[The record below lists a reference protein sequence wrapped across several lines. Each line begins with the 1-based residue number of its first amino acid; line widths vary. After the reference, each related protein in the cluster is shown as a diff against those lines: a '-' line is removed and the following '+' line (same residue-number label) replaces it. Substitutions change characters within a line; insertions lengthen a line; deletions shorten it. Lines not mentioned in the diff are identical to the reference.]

1 MPNPNILPS
10 QIHAAAQDAWERAQ
24 SKQKASS
31 DISQDFGATALF
43 GALDAAVNEAQ
54 KQGTAGFGGLE
65 QIDNLEIQHSFEQ
78 AFLFSERLVRYAGFS
93 APTPEQMLSAGVN
106 FHYLAEQFEQME
118 QEDGVTPHIVLAPH
132 GLGKQ
137 TWLDIAKAMTADKTI
152 ADNPLGVDEEYI
164 EEGYS
169 GVYGL
174 YIADSIDDNTWDQ
187 LDQTTTVDSTTP
199 PTYTTKDNGKNID
212 WTLRLIS
219 GKEAPTH
226 LNMSYEQSQQ
236 QNPPIQHQTIAE
248 SLTYNLNMVLNNNE
262 VPFKTPSKRW
272 YSWCWRPEN
281 HKLDSAP
288 VTTWEPAGYNDTY
301 TGSILHVY
309 MLSHSYSDNIT
320 GTRSPVG

>member
-1 MPNPNILPS
+1 MPNPNILPPH
-10 QIHAAAQDAWERAQ
+10 INTAAAAAWERAQ
-24 SKQKASS
+24 LKQKVSE
-31 DISQDFGATALF
+31 DFGATALF

-54 KQGTAGFGGLE
+54 KQGTAGFDGLE
-65 QIDNLEIQHSFEQ
+65 RIENLEVQRSFEQ
-78 AFLFSERLVRYAGFS
+78 AFLLSERLVRYAGFS
-93 APTPEQMLSAGVN
+93 APTPDQMLSAGVN
-106 FHYLAEQFEQME
+106 FRYLAEQFERME
-118 QEDGVTPHIVLAPH
+118 QEDGVTPYIVLAPH

-152 ADNPLGVDEEYI
+152 ADNPLGVDEEYTG
-164 EEGYS
+164 EGYS
-169 GVYGL
+169 GLYGL
-174 YIADSIDDNTWDQ
+174 YIDGSIDDNTWGQ
-187 LDQTTTVDSTTP
+187 LDQTPTVGSTTP
-199 PTYTTKDNGKNID
+199 PTYTTKENGKNID

-262 VPFKTPSKRW
+262 VPFKTPSKKW

-281 HKLDSAP
+281 HKLGSAP
-288 VTTWEPAGYNDTY
+288 VTTWETAGYNDTY

-309 MLSHSYSDNIT
+309 TLSHSYSDNIT

>member
-78 AFLFSERLVRYAGFS
+78 AFLLSERLVGHAGLS

-106 FHYLAEQFEQME
+106 FRYLAEQFERME

-132 GLGKQ
+132 GLGKE
-137 TWLDIAKAMTADKTI
+137 TWLDIAKAMTLDKTI
-152 ADNPLGVDEEYI
+152 QDNPLGIDHKD
-164 EEGYS
+164 
-169 GVYGL
+169 YGL
-174 YIADSIDDNTWDQ
+174 HIDNIIDNNTWRYLNQ
-187 LDQTTTVDSTTP
+187 APTSTTTPGLSTL
-199 PTYTTKDNGKNID
+199 PTHQIKDGDKTIT
-212 WTLRLIS
+212 WTLRLLS
-219 GKEAPTH
+219 GTEEPAH
-226 LNMSYEQSQQ
+226 LGMSYEQSQQ
-236 QNPPIQHQTIAE
+236 QSPPLEHQTVAE
-248 SLTYNLNMVLNNNE
+248 ALTDNLLAALRNN
-262 VPFKTPSKRW
+262 TPLIDRHRD
-272 YSWCWRPEN
+272 SWCWRPAN
-281 HKLDSAP
+281 VISNSTP
-288 VTTWEPAGYNDTY
+288 IITWDTPAFTRGHVLALYTLPAGYSGND
-301 TGSILHVY
+301 
-309 MLSHSYSDNIT
+309 T